1 MKVYVKKDK
10 ALKLLGEG
18 KVYSKKDLILKEFKA
33 GGNNVVATVPGATN
47 VRQFVN
53 KGAQTYNQNGNVG
66 LIQGEMGQFDNQN
79 DANTGEGLG
88 VDLPVNATGQQISK
102 VQNMANQPGND
113 DMKINLTPPTTET
126 DQTDSLGENKIIK
139 MRENSVPFTKSELTE
154 FLKSL

>member
-10 ALKLLGEG
+10 GLKLLGEG
-18 KVYSKKDLILKEFKA
+18 KVYSKKELMLKEFKA

-53 KGAQTYNQNGNVG
+53 QGAKTYNQNGNVG

-79 DANTGEGLG
+79 DSNTGEGIG
-88 VDLPVNATGQQISK
+88 VDLPVNATGQQIAK
-102 VQNMANQPGND
+102 VQNMANQPSND

>member
-1 MKVYVKKDK
+1 MKIYVKKDK
-10 ALKLLGEG
+10 VLKLLGEG

-33 GGNNVVATVPGATN
+33 GGNNVVATVPGVTN

-88 VDLPVNATGQQISK
+88 VDLPVNATGQQIAK